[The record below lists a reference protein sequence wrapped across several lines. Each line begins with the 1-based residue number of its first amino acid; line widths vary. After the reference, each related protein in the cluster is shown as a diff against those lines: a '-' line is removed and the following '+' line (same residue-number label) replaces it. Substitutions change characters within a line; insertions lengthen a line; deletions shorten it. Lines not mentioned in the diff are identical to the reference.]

1 MAHNPGYGRRLMAEV
16 TGLKGTCSAGHK
28 VGDRFEVSCHDAAG
42 MCGFLYTALFPTLNV
57 MQFDGSFPWGTDE
70 TVFNCPDLHNLLTV
84 KVWRVPLPEK

>member
-1 MAHNPGYGRRLMAEV
+1 
-16 TGLKGTCSAGHK
+16 
-28 VGDRFEVSCHDAAG
+28 